1 MNEDENISLSDSAL
15 SRLGIGDNV
24 DFEEEMSNEIDIND
38 VVIETSDSDL
48 FTISDYISSNI
59 NVVPLTIHD
68 EAGDNVVETLRETIE
83 SLERRM
89 VMLEDQLRNVSD
101 NTRRD
106 TETLEMRFGLLDEQL
121 GDINQYGF
129 INYHRHLRDKI
140 ESTEMMS
147 IRNDE
152 RISKI
157 ESKIDKLE
165 TY

>member
-15 SRLGIGDNV
+15 SRLGIGDDVN
-24 DFEEEMSNEIDIND
+24 FEEEILN
-38 VVIETSDSDL
+38 ETSDDDL

-59 NVVPLTIHD
+59 NVGPLTID
-68 EAGDNVVETLRETIE
+68 EDGNNVIETLRGTIE
-83 SLERRM
+83 ALERRM
-89 VMLEDQLRNVSD
+89 VMLEDQLRNVS
-101 NTRRD
+101 NNARQD

-121 GDINQYGF
+121 GDIGQYGF
-129 INYHRHLRDKI
+129 INYHPHLRDKI

-152 RISKI
+152 RISEI

>member
-24 DFEEEMSNEIDIND
+24 DFEEEILN
-38 VVIETSDSDL
+38 ETSDDDL

-59 NVVPLTIHD
+59 NVGPLTID
-68 EAGDNVVETLRETIE
+68 EDGNNVVETLRGTIE
-83 SLERRM
+83 ALERRM